1 MGKPPAALRAA
12 LVAGTL
18 LVALFA
24 MHGLTH
30 HGEHS
35 PTASAEHAAMSVSA
49 PGTAAP
55 TGPPAD
61 DSAVLALCL
70 AMLLGTT
77 LVWLWA
83 TGFRGGVRHLRR
95 DATDDAATR
104 PLRRAHAPP
113 DRWVLSV
120 CRC

>member
-12 LVAGTL
+12 LVVGTL
-18 LVALFA
+18 LAALFA

-30 HGEHS
+30 HGEHA
-35 PTASAEHAAMSVSA
+35 PTASAEHGAMSA

-55 TGPPAD
+55 TAPPAD
-61 DSAVLALCL
+61 DSAVVALCL
-70 AMLLGTT
+70 AMLLGATV
-77 LVWLWA
+77 VWLWA
-83 TGFRGGVRHLRR
+83 IRHRGGVRRLRR
-95 DATDDAATR
+95 DAPDDATTR
-104 PLRRAHAPP
+104 PIRRAHAPP